1 MQKLTLSSSLLLL
14 LFASCTKPDV
24 SENETPVSKTIEFRL
39 AQATDYSASVYDG
52 VQAELRLSVSKQTDG
67 ILAPVIL
74 WDTIIPYQSLRVYP
88 GSQTPLIINKQF
100 NGIIESK
107 ETIRY
112 SKVIRYR
119 DALNQIS
126 MTAFGEDIPASVN
139 SKSVP
144 VDL

>member
-1 MQKLTLSSSLLLL
+1 MQKVILSSLTLL
-14 LFASCTKPDV
+14 LFAACTKSGVTEFEP
-24 SENETPVSKTIEFRL
+24 PVSKTIEFRL
-39 AQATDYSASVYDG
+39 AQATDYSGSVYDG
-52 VQAELRLSVSKQTDG
+52 VQAEVSLSVSIQSD
-67 ILAPVIL
+67 LLRAPLIL

-100 NGIIESK
+100 DGITESK

-126 MTAFGEDIPASVN
+126 MSAFGEDIPVSVS

>member
-1 MQKLTLSSSLLLL
+1 MQKVILSSLVLL
-14 LFASCTKPDV
+14 LFAACTKSRV
-24 SENETPVSKTIEFRL
+24 IEFEAPVSKTIEFRL
-39 AQATDYSASVYDG
+39 AQATDYSGSVYDG
-52 VQAELRLSVSKQTDG
+52 VQAEVSLSVSMQSDLLPTP
-67 ILAPVIL
+67 LVL

>member
-1 MQKLTLSSSLLLL
+1 MQKVILSSFLLLL
-14 LFASCTKPDV
+14 LFAACTKSGVREFEP
-24 SENETPVSKTIEFRL
+24 PVSKTIEFRL
-39 AQATDYSASVYDG
+39 SQASDYSGSVYDG
-52 VQAELRLSVSKQTDG
+52 VQAEVTLSVSIQSDV
-67 ILAPVIL
+67 LPALLIL

-107 ETIRY
+107 ETVRY